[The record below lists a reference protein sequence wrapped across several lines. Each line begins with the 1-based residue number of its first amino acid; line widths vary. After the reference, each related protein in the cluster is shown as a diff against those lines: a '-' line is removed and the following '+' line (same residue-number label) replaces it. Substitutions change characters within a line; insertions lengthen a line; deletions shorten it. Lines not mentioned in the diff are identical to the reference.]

1 MINST
6 RKGILDFQ
14 KKYPYLFSSIFTI
27 LILLLVSVISFIYF
41 KLVPNPS
48 ANISLFYI
56 FSIILI
62 SRFTSGYWFGITAS
76 ICAVISINYLYTF
89 PYFALNFTLSGYPV
103 TFLIMLAITLMT
115 CTMTTHSKQQAAMLA
130 EREKQ
135 LAEAE
140 TEKMRANLLRAVSH
154 DLRTPLTGI
163 IGNAST
169 YLENEHYLEAADK
182 RTLIENIGND
192 ANWLLNMVENLLTIT
207 RIREEDMH
215 INTSFE
221 YVEEVVSEAIVRL
234 KKRYPDIEINAQVPD
249 ELIMIPMDAM
259 LIEQVIINLLEN
271 AILHSGNS
279 SDIDLSVNN
288 TPNEVLFSVKDHGH
302 GISEDLLTYIFEGK
316 CYSGSQTSDAHKGMG
331 IGLSICKTIITAHHG
346 TIEARNHENG
356 AEFYFSLPKE
366 VSS

>member
-1 MINST
+1 MIHST
-6 RKGILDFQ
+6 REGFINLKI
-14 KKYPYLFSSIFTI
+14 KHSYLFSFFFTVSDL
-27 LILLLVSVISFIYF
+27 LITTLFSYGYF
-41 KLVPNPS
+41 KMVPNPD
-48 ANISLFYI
+48 ANIALFYI
-56 FSIILI
+56 LTTILI
-62 SRFTSGYWFGITAS
+62 SRLTTGYWFGIFAAVCS
-76 ICAVISINYLYTF
+76 VICINYLYTF
-89 PYFALNFTLSGYPV
+89 PYFELNFTLSGYPV
-103 TFLIMLAITLMT
+103 TFLFMLSISLMT
-115 CTMTTHSKQQAAMLA
+115 CTMTAHLKQQAAVLA

-169 YLENEHYLEAADK
+169 YLDNEIHLDTKEK

-192 ANWLLNMVENLLTIT
+192 AGWLLNMVENLLTIT

-215 INTSFE
+215 INTSLE

-234 KKRYPDIEINAQVPD
+234 KKRYPDTKINAQVPD
-249 ELIMIPMDAM
+249 ELIMLPMDAI

-271 AILHSGNS
+271 AILHSGNCS
-279 SDIDLSVNN
+279 GIDLSVSS
-288 TPNEVLFSVKDHGH
+288 TPTEVLFSVKDYGH
-302 GISEDLLTYIFEGK
+302 GIPEELLNYIFDGK
-316 CYSGSQTSDAHKGMG
+316 SNSGFQSTDSRKGMG

-356 AEFYFSLPKE
+356 AEFYFSLPREALK
-366 VSS
+366 